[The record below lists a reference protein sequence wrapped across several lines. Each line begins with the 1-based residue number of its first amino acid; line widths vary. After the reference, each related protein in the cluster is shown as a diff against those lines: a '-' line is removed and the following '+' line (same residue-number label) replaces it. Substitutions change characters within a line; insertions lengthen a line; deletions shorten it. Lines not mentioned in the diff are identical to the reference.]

1 MTQFKFSARDVGGAD
16 IWRTY
21 DNLTIRPGE
30 ERTIAE
36 VEYDIRPANL

>member
-1 MTQFKFSARDVGGAD
+1 MPQPKFSAQDMGGAD

-30 ERTIAE
+30 ERSIA
-36 VEYDIRPANL
+36 